1 MIVKKKLTYQV
12 VVPCHGLCRQL
23 KTLGPRHRRA
33 LVLTLLPALEG
44 RAVLLELVAPVGVR
58 ALEKKKQQTFE
69 KFLFLKK

>member
-1 MIVKKKLTYQV
+1 MIVKKITYLI

-23 KTLGPRHRRA
+23 EPLGPRHRRA

-58 ALEKKKQQTFE
+58 ALEKRNNEHLNNF
-69 KFLFLKK
+69 FFLKK

>member
-1 MIVKKKLTYQV
+1 MIVKKITYLI

-23 KTLGPRHRRA
+23 EPLGPRHRRA

-58 ALEKKKQQTFE
+58 ALEKKKQRTFE
-69 KFLFLKK
+69 KKIF